1 MSNPASPGPVPAAT
15 RRAFLGR
22 AMAAGLGAA
31 GIAAAADA
39 AAPAGR
45 AVRHGR
51 INQSVVPWCFR
62 PMSLEELCACAS
74 SVSGLTP
81 RPPRGS
87 PP

>member
-39 AAPAGR
+39 AELRAGLSARAGATPAEW
-45 AVRHGR
+45 AAT
-51 INQSVVPWCFR
+51 FLR
-62 PMSLEELCACAS
+62 P
-74 SVSGLTP
+74 
-81 RPPRGS
+81 
-87 PP
+87 